1 MKKYFFGTK
10 NVLLLIAS
18 LINAIFT
25 VFLLLLYPISSDVFI
40 TEIAIE
46 IFQMLFTN
54 PLSYLG
60 ILAIITIFSRDVKHC
75 IILNIF
81 QFVSTFLLISLSS
94 DSAGYSYDLLIV
106 VGIILMIVFLLMHTA
121 SVLIKF
127 FVMRNKKKNSIQK

>member
-40 TEIAIE
+40 AEIAIE

-94 DSAGYSYDLLIV
+94 DSADYSYDLLLI